1 MPRKIKLIIRRLLIM
16 LKRFDVFEDN
26 AGGLSLFVFDGK
38 GGIAYARDGYEEL
51 DVQLLLDVMELQRK
65 GPQVTE
71 TWEQGDWSVEPRQLY
86 WQLKTW
92 AEGGAGGAEIIADE
106 NGIYPDR
113 MGVAGRRAFGLEDG
127 VKVLQ
132 EWDLGTE
139 DLAIV
144 RTDETDIVQWI
155 WHDGERIMELYPLDN
170 AAKEFADMERQDLAK
185 LIEQYLGLE
194 A

>member
-1 MPRKIKLIIRRLLIM
+1 M

-38 GGIAYARDGYEEL
+38 GGIVYARDGYEEL

-65 GPQVTE
+65 GPQVAE

-127 VKVLQ
+127 VIVLQ

>member
-1 MPRKIKLIIRRLLIM
+1 M

-51 DVQLLLDVMELQRK
+51 DVQLLFDVMELQRK

-71 TWEQGDWSVEPRQLY
+71 TWEQGDWSVEPRLLY

-92 AEGGAGGAEIIADE
+92 AEDGAGGAEIIADE

-127 VKVLQ
+127 VIVLQ

-139 DLAIV
+139 DLAII

-155 WHDGERIMELYPLDN
+155 WCDGERILELYPLDS
-170 AAKEFADMERQDLAK
+170 AAKEFADMERRDLAK
-185 LIEQYLGLE
+185 LIEQYLAWE

>member
-1 MPRKIKLIIRRLLIM
+1 M

-38 GGIAYARDGYEEL
+38 GGIAYAQDGYEEL
-51 DVQLLLDVMELQRK
+51 DVQLLLDVMDLQRK
-65 GPQVTE
+65 GLQVAE
-71 TWEQGDWSVEPRQLY
+71 SWEQGDWSTDPRLLY

-92 AEGGAGGAEIIADE
+92 AEGGTGGAEIIADE

-127 VKVLQ
+127 VKILQ

-139 DLAIV
+139 DLVIARI
-144 RTDETDIVQWI
+144 DKTDIVQWI
-155 WHDGERIMELYPLDN
+155 WCDGERILELYPLDS
-170 AAKEFADMERQDLAK
+170 AAKEFADMERRDLAK
-185 LIEQYLGLE
+185 LIEQYLAWE